1 MTAPSMATNPISPTH
16 HIAREVIQAM
26 SRHTQY
32 MGARFLPFGL
42 VAFFG
47 FPLYYFVWQYL
58 FPQHY
63 ENLTLRLVGSGLF
76 VPIILASYWPARWQR
91 YLPIYW
97 YFTLIYSLPFF
108 FTFMLLKN
116 EGSSA
121 WLLSALAAAFLMVLL
136 LDWRN
141 LLFQM
146 LLGCSLAWASFTLSS
161 PDAHISL
168 HVMTN
173 LPVYLFVIALGAV
186 SNYSSEAVKQ
196 ERLRAMHSAA
206 STLAHELRTPL
217 LGIKAGANGV
227 QLHLPTLL
235 KGYQLAQQ
243 AGLPIQPIRDIHQE
257 QLANVLKRIEEE
269 VDHSNII
276 IDMLLANS
284 DLIQFK
290 QIAFTSCNMQTCL
303 ADALRRYPFASDQQ
317 RMLVHADL
325 QIAFHFRGHEL
336 LMVHL
341 LFNLL
346 KNALRH
352 ITQAGKG
359 EILIRS
365 ESGPEQN
372 RLIFH
377 DTGLG
382 IPAHI
387 LPHIFTRF
395 YSWSLGH
402 DDGSG
407 AGIGLAY
414 CRSVMQAFGGSI
426 NCRSQSGEFCEFTL
440 SFPR

>member
-1 MTAPSMATNPISPTH
+1 MTAPSMATNPEQHKQPRNYLLLPYLSNHGKYLETRFIVSGL
-16 HIAREVIQAM
+16 A
-26 SRHTQY
+26 
-32 MGARFLPFGL
+32 GAI
-42 VAFFG
+42 G
-47 FPLYYFVWQYL
+47 FPLYYLVWHNL
-58 FPQHY
+58 FPQPY
-63 ENLTLRLVGSGLF
+63 ENLPLRLLGSLF
-76 VPIILASYWPARWQR
+76 LLPTILAKQWPESWQR

-97 YFTLIYSLPFF
+97 HFAILYALPFF

-116 EGSSA
+116 HGNSIWLMSS
-121 WLLSALAAAFLMVLL
+121 LSALFLFILIV
-136 LDWRN
+136 DWRA
-141 LLFQM
+141 L
-146 LLGCSLAWASFTLSS
+146 
-161 PDAHISL
+161 
-168 HVMTN
+168 
-173 LPVYLFVIALGAV
+173 IALLIIGAV
-186 SNYSSEAVKQ
+186 SAVLAYKLSTSADATNAFRFEYLPIFLFTVILGTALNHRADTIRK
-196 ERLRAMHSAA
+196 ERFRAMRSTA

-217 LGIKAGANGV
+217 LGIKAGANGL
-227 QLHLPTLL
+227 QQHLAALL
-235 KGYQLAQQ
+235 EGYQQAKLADLPV
-243 AGLPIQPIRDIHQE
+243 LPIRNIHQE
-257 QLANVLKRIEEE
+257 QLNGVLKRIEEE

-284 DLIQFK
+284 DLVQFK

-377 DTGLG
+377 DTGPG